1 MIRVT
6 DDIVLGDREVKERFV
21 RAVGARDQNV
31 RKEATAVELRFNI
44 AASSLREDVKA
55 RLTRL
60 GGRAVT
66 SDGVLVVVS
75 RALRSQLDNR
85 EAAKARFVA
94 LVQRAA
100 RPPKIR
106 RPTAPRRDAREDRLA
121 MKHQH
126 SATKRLRS
134 GNAAPER

>member
-6 DDIVLGDREVKERFV
+6 DEIVLGDGEVKERFV

-31 RKEATAVELRFNI
+31 RKEETAVEWRFDI
-44 AASSLREDVKA
+44 AASSLPADVKV

-60 GGRAVT
+60 GGRFVT

-75 RALRSQLDNR
+75 RALRSQPDNR
-85 EAAKARFVA
+85 EAARARFVA
-94 LVQRAA
+94 LVRRAA

-106 RPTAPRRDAREDRLA
+106 RPTRPRRAAREERLA
-121 MKHQH
+121 AKHRH
-126 SATKRLRS
+126 SDVKRLRS
-134 GNAAPER
+134 GSADAER